1 MVEGDVSIVIPTAP
15 KPKNIPIVLSNKKK
29 PQAHDNSAT
38 KLIDTKV
45 KSPKKRS
52 KSKAK
57 RAKKPTGY
65 QTDRRL
71 N

>member
-1 MVEGDVSIVIPTAP
+1 MVEGDVSVVIPTAP
-15 KPKNIPIVLSNKKK
+15 RPKNIPIVLSNKKK
-29 PQAHDNSAT
+29 PQAYDNSAT

-52 KSKAK
+52 KSKTEGE
-57 RAKKPTGY
+57 KKHTGY
-65 QTDRRL
+65 KTDRIL